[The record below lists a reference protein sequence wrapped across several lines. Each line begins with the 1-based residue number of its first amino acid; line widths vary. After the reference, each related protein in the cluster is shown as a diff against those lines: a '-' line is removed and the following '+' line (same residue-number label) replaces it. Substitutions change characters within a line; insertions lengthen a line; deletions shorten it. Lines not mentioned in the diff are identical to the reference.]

1 MAPSPSNF
9 EKLEEI
15 SVEENMADMYSKEK
29 RSEIM
34 SKVRS
39 KNTKIELEVRKALWA
54 RGVRYRIHNS
64 NIPGTPDISSKKNK
78 VAVFLDGCFWHGCKK
93 HGSIPKT
100 NTKFWKDKI
109 NENIKRRE
117 KVKTEL
123 KKEGFTVLE
132 YYECDLRKN
141 MAGIIDEI
149 TQHFRY

>member
-1 MAPSPSNF
+1 MRSKFGYTTLSKIFIFPSLNIFYWGFASLKH
-9 EKLEEI
+9 EL
-15 SVEENMADMYSKEK
+15 EK
-29 RSEIM
+29 R
-34 SKVRS
+34 K
-39 KNTKIELEVRKALWA
+39 KIASQQLITWFKRLHF
-54 RGVRYRIHNS
+54 GVH
-64 NIPGTPDISSKKNK
+64 SS
-78 VAVFLDGCFWHGCKK
+78 FWHGCKK

-117 KVKTEL
+117 KVKAEL

-149 TQHFRY
+149 TQYFRS